1 MCANICGE
9 KFGDTVP
16 LSNMCE
22 TTCNAGPAV
31 EGSVRVDTDRVLDT
45 AAIVVLALVDVV
57 ADLPLPGRKVQP
69 HPREA
74 CAACTQEPR
83 FCDVTALINNIPIWA
98 KWIVFVIELNL
109 LLNLF
114 WALGGVIANT

>member
-57 ADLPLPGRKVQP
+57 ASPVVGGE
-69 HPREA
+69 HE
-74 CAACTQEPR
+74 T
-83 FCDVTALINNIPIWA
+83 VTKQRSINVSFP
-98 KWIVFVIELNL
+98 
-109 LLNLF
+109 
-114 WALGGVIANT
+114 